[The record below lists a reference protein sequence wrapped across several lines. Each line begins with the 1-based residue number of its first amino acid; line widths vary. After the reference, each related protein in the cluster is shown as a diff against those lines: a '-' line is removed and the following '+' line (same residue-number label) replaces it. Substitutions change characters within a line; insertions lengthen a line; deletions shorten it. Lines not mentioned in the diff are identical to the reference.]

1 MATKPQHKFIFD
13 TAKIKFAD
21 SVIPTINKFSG
32 KRHIKFGSKDDY
44 PKYLTYLYNKSAI
57 HAAIVNGKAVYIVG
71 NGLAPEDENN
81 LVATEFLKKANE
93 NESWD
98 EVIKKAVI
106 DIEKYGGFYL
116 QCVPKLGGGF
126 NYYNLTYI
134 NCRSNIEGSEFG
146 YRKENVYGTYEDWK
160 YYPSFNTTNKEASIF
175 FYKENNGSVC
185 YPLPS
190 WVACAN
196 WIESDIEVSKA
207 TLTKALTGFSATKM
221 ITFVG
226 VQPTEEEK
234 GIVTQ
239 RIKNKFNGSEG
250 ETTLINFA
258 VDKEQAPLV
267 DDLGT
272 NDLTKE
278 DFTAIDNLITS
289 KVFAGHSVT
298 HPLLFGIQQAGK
310 LGNSSELK
318 IAFDIFKNTY
328 ANSKQRTIEKL
339 VSYFASIAGVQSKFK
354 LKDIEPVGVEIDAAT
369 MLAVAPKEWIT
380 DKLGIDK
387 SYFEVN
393 QSQGAKQVINAL
405 NSLSPLVAN
414 KVLESMAED
423 EIRSLVNLQP
433 RSSVLDINGM
443 PIVTPTATTPTAMTN
458 DALVNLTG
466 RQQQGLL
473 RILRLFNQGKLNKA
487 QSAIQLKGFGFTDDD
502 INNYLGVDDNP
513 ATIDTKFSSDDDLSA
528 MFEACFELAS
538 DYEVIKKTPIS
549 QDENFE
555 FRLMFDAQTELDE
568 NENKVKDLLQ
578 LDPNLTAENVA
589 TTLGLDAALVTSII
603 AGLIAKGIIEQAA
616 SGAIKVVIKTPKV
629 SLPKILIRY
638 SYEKRNDVS
647 GPDLLPTS
655 RPFCKKLVGMS
666 KQGKMWSRVAIQN
679 ISQAVGYNV
688 FEHSGGFFN
697 NNGNIEYQCRH
708 EWVAN
713 AVIKKTK

>member
-1 MATKPQHKFIFD
+1 MPLMNKQQNIKLMAIKEQHKFIFD

-32 KRHIKFGSKDDY
+32 KKHIKFGSKDDY

-71 NGLAPEDENN
+71 NGLVPEDENN

-98 EVIKKAVI
+98 EVIKKAII
-106 DIEKYGGFYL
+106 DVEKYGGFYL

-126 NYYNLTYI
+126 NFYNLTYI

-146 YRKENVYGTYEDWK
+146 YRKENIYGTYDDWK
-160 YYPSFNTTNKEASIF
+160 YYPAFNTTNKEASIF
-175 FYKENNGSVC
+175 FYKENNGAVC

-221 ITFVG
+221 ITFFG
-226 VQPTEEEK
+226 VQPTEDEK

-250 ETTLINFA
+250 ETTLINFS
-258 VDKEQAPLV
+258 VDKEQAPVV

-354 LKDIEPVGVEIDAAT
+354 LKDIEPVGLDLNPVDFKEQ
-369 MLAVAPKEWIT
+369 LPKEWILE
-380 DKLGIDK
+380 KFGIDATK
-387 SYFEVN
+387 Y
-393 QSQGAKQVINAL
+393 GAAATN
-405 NSLSPLVAN
+405 P
-414 KVLESMAED
+414 
-423 EIRSLVNLQP
+423 
-433 RSSVLDINGM
+433 G
-443 PIVTPTATTPTAMTN
+443 TTPAAMTN
-458 DALVNLTG
+458 DALVNITG
-466 RQQQGLL
+466 RQQQALM
-473 RILRLFNQGKLNKA
+473 RISRLFNQGKLTKQQA
-487 QSAIQLKGFGFTDDD
+487 AIQLKGFGFTDED
-502 INNYLGVDDNP
+502 INNYLGVDDSP
-513 ATIDTKFSSDDDLSA
+513 ATLDTKFSSDEDLSA
-528 MFEACFELAS
+528 MFEACFEDAN
-538 DYEVIKKTPIS
+538 DYEIIKKTPIS

-555 FRLMFDAQTELDE
+555 FRLMFDAQTELSE
-568 NENKVKDLLQ
+568 LETKVKDLLQ
-578 LDPNLTAENVA
+578 IDPNLTNESIAQ
-589 TTLGLDAALVTSII
+589 TLSQPTSTIDEIVTGLVD
-603 AGLIAKGIIEQAA
+603 KGIIEKSAT
-616 SGAIKVVIKTPKV
+616 GAIKVIVKTPKV
-629 SLPKILIRY
+629 TLPKILIRY
-638 SYEKRNDVS
+638 SYEKRKDVT
-647 GPDLLPTS
+647 GDDILPTS

-666 KQGKMWSRVAIQN
+666 NQGKMWSRVAIQN

-688 FEHSGGFFN
+688 FEHAGGFWN

-713 AVIKKTK
+713 AVIKKSK

>member
-1 MATKPQHKFIFD
+1 MTTKQPTKFVFD

-21 SVIPTINKFSG
+21 SVIPIINKFSG
-32 KRHIKFGSKDDY
+32 KKHIKFGSKDDY

-57 HAAIVNGKAVYIVG
+57 HAAIINGKAVYIVG
-71 NGLAPEDENN
+71 NGLTPEDQSN
-81 LVATEFLKKANE
+81 LVAVEFLKKANE

-98 EVIKKAVI
+98 EVVKKAGI

-175 FYKENNGSVC
+175 FYKENNGAVC

-221 ITFVG
+221 LSFFGT
-226 VQPTEEEK
+226 QPTEEEK
-234 GIVTQ
+234 GIITQ
-239 RIKNKFNGSEG
+239 KLKNKFNGSEG
-250 ETTLINFA
+250 ETTLINFI
-258 VDKEQAPLV
+258 VDKEQAPQV

-289 KVFAGHSVT
+289 KVFAGHSVP

-328 ANSKQRTIEKL
+328 ANSKQRVLEKL
-339 VSYFASIAGVQSKFK
+339 VSKFAAVAGVNSKFK
-354 LKDIEPVGVEIDAAT
+354 IKDIEPVGLDLNPVDFKEQ
-369 MLAVAPKEWIT
+369 LPKEWVLE
-380 DKLGIDK
+380 KLGIDLAK
-387 SYFEVN
+387 YGVAATP
-393 QSQGAKQVINAL
+393 QG
-405 NSLSPLVAN
+405 
-414 KVLESMAED
+414 
-423 EIRSLVNLQP
+423 
-433 RSSVLDINGM
+433 
-443 PIVTPTATTPTAMTN
+443 TTPTAMTN
-458 DALVNLTG
+458 DALVNITG
-466 RQQQGLL
+466 RQQQALM
-473 RILRLFNQGKLNKA
+473 RISRLFNQGKLTKQQA
-487 QSAIQLKGFGFTDDD
+487 AIQLKGFGFTDED
-502 INNYLGVDDNP
+502 INNYLGVDDTP
-513 ATIDTKFSSDDDLSA
+513 ATLDTQFSSDDDLSA
-528 MFEACFELAS
+528 MFEASFELAS
-538 DYEVIKKTPIS
+538 EYQVLKKTPLAE
-549 QDENFE
+549 QNEGFE
-555 FRLMFDAQTELDE
+555 FKLMFDAQTELNE
-568 NENKVKDLLQ
+568 NETKVKDLLQ
-578 LDPNLTAENVA
+578 IDPTLTPESIA
-589 TTLGLDAALVTSII
+589 TTLGLDAELIATII
-603 AGLIAKGIIEQAA
+603 AGLVAKKVIEKTVD
-616 SGAIKVVIKTPKV
+616 GVIKVVIKTPKV
-629 SLPKILIRY
+629 SLPKIMIRY
-638 SYEKRNDVS
+638 SYEKRKDVS

-655 RPFCKKLVGMS
+655 RPFCKKLVRMS
-666 KQGKMWSRVAIQN
+666 KAGKMWSLAAIQN

-688 FEHSGGFFN
+688 FEHNGGFWN

-713 AVIKKTK
+713 AVIKKSK